1 MPGRKKPKNNR
12 EVQDTSCRGS
22 GGVPQPL
29 KSPKTGGFRGLINNA
44 SAPSKEAND
53 FVGYEVLIDFM
64 EKRRLQKLAG
74 DIIEIGAFMG
84 GGTVKLAK
92 FAVKYGKKVYAID
105 IFDPRSD
112 KTPDKNGVK
121 MCDIYEAFLQGRS
134 QLEVYQQATKG
145 FDNIVTINKDSKRV
159 RFPRGQR
166 FVLGFIDGNHQAD
179 YVINDFNL
187 IWRHLVPGGSVG
199 FHDYNFDLPEVT
211 DAIDGLI
218 YKHND
223 EISEVHEIKQSH
235 IVIFTRKKGLP
246 GN

>member
-1 MPGRKKPKNNR
+1 MPGSKKAKNNR

-29 KSPKTGGFRGLINNA
+29 KSPKTGGFRGLTNNA
-44 SAPSKEAND
+44 SALSEEAND

-64 EKRRLQKLAG
+64 EKRGLNKLAG

-84 GGTVKLAK
+84 GGTAKLAI
-92 FAVKYGKKVYAID
+92 FGQKYGKKVYAID

-134 QLEVYQQATKG
+134 QLEVYQQAIHR
-145 FDNIVTINKDSKRV
+145 FDNIVTIDMDSKKV
-159 RFPRGQR
+159 SFYKGQK
-166 FVLGFIDGNHQAD
+166 FAFGFIDGNHQPD

-187 IWRHLVPGGSVG
+187 VWRNLVPGGGVG

-211 DAIDGLI
+211 EAIDGLI
-218 YKHND
+218 NKHKD
-223 EISEVHEIKQSH
+223 EISEVHEIKRKH
-235 IVIFTRKKGLP
+235 IVIFTRKKD
-246 GN
+246 